1 MLDKTKLIKD
11 LLSLV
16 EEEQKYKKEYDKEYQ
31 RIYQDGKNEIIAG
44 WEREKFQSMRTPN
57 NANIKDALKIISR
70 LSMQQSKE

>member
-16 EEEQKYKKEYDKEYQ
+16 EEEQKYKLEYTKEHQ
-31 RIYQDGKNEIIAG
+31 RILKDGIAG
-44 WEREKFQSMRTPN
+44 WERDKFQSMRTPN

-70 LSMQQSKE
+70 LSMQQSKEL